1 MKMILSAFKQFFFFS
16 ICASL
21 AMIVLY
27 CFYFMNQKEE
37 INRDLNMKYQVRSI
51 SRIVSINSQ

>member
-1 MKMILSAFKQFFFFS
+1 
-16 ICASL
+16 
-21 AMIVLY
+21 
-27 CFYFMNQKEE
+27 MNQKEE